1 MIQDSFQF
9 YKPCKTL
16 LPYIRYYWVFKSDQ
30 ILNTFTFPIGCPQI
44 IFHKKTPLLIPELGI
59 WQDTITISGQ
69 VNFSSHIYTNGHTE
83 MIVVVFQLHTLNLF
97 LNIPTNSF
105 YNQEVFGFGIENKS
119 LIELSKRI
127 LDCED
132 NNLCI
137 QYIEK
142 WLLLQVSAMRMGTE
156 YKFQRINEPI
166 SQILK
171 TSQVSVN
178 ELSSMAC
185 LSKKQFEREFKTFVG
200 MGPKEYTHIV
210 RLQKALSFLQHQK
223 STGINHA
230 QIALAS
236 GYADQSH
243 YIREFKK
250 HCGYTPRSL
259 LEMTSPY
266 SDLFTHPV

>member
-105 YNQEVFGFGIENKS
+105 YNQEVFGFGIEK
-119 LIELSKRI
+119 
-127 LDCED
+127 
-132 NNLCI
+132 
-137 QYIEK
+137 
-142 WLLLQVSAMRMGTE
+142 
-156 YKFQRINEPI
+156 
-166 SQILK
+166 
-171 TSQVSVN
+171 
-178 ELSSMAC
+178 
-185 LSKKQFEREFKTFVG
+185 
-200 MGPKEYTHIV
+200 
-210 RLQKALSFLQHQK
+210 
-223 STGINHA
+223 
-230 QIALAS
+230 
-236 GYADQSH
+236 
-243 YIREFKK
+243 
-250 HCGYTPRSL
+250 
-259 LEMTSPY
+259 
-266 SDLFTHPV
+266 